1 MQYNG
6 IGTQFCSTSLSTS
19 TYIVQ
24 YVFFTSAGTRKHFS
38 KHLLYRYILTVPRV
52 PAVLEYRYYFK
63 IRALRA
69 PGACPLLWAR
79 IRKEFCESDQA
90 ESRAVVL
97 MYLS

>member
-1 MQYNG
+1 MPPNQG
-6 IGTQFCSTSLSTS
+6 IFTGICLHF
-19 TYIVQ
+19 VQ
-24 YVFFTSAGTRKHFS
+24 LLCIFKVFLFFYDSMKS
-38 KHLLYRYILTVPRV
+38 KLLLRYILTVPRV

-69 PGACPLLWAR
+69 AGACPLLWAR